1 MNNTE
6 KQQMVEVVS
15 EALESAVLPAIYELK
30 EDVKVLKEDVKVLK
44 DDVKVLKE
52 DVKIL
57 KEDMIDVKD
66 ILEEHGQRLEKVE
79 YNTRVYPYDKE
90 YVDKKFHE
98 HDVKINKLELKCR

>member
-6 KQQMVEVVS
+6 KQQMVEVVG

-66 ILEEHGQRLEKVE
+66 TLEEHGQRLEKVE

-90 YVDKKFHE
+90 YVDKTFHA
-98 HDVKINKLELKCR
+98 HDARISKLELKCR